1 VDFRVAYLPTVF
13 GEEMVLRMLD
23 ASSLE
28 VDLTRLGFAPKIL
41 AKYEEVFR
49 RPYGTIFLTGTTGS
63 GKSTTLYAT
72 LGELNSQEKMIITVE
87 DPVELWMQGAT
98 RYRPTRR
105 SG

>member
-1 VDFRVAYLPTVF
+1 MDFRVASLPTVF
-13 GEEMVLRMLD
+13 GEERVLRMLD

-49 RPYGTIFLTGTTGS
+49 RPYGTISLTGTTGS
-63 GKSTTLYAT
+63 GKSTLYAT
-72 LGELNSQEKMIITVE
+72 LGELNSQEKTIITVE